1 MHWKRL
7 RVTGSLVVIVLLVMA
22 GVCPLWANGGGY
34 VKGLVS
40 SGAFKPLGIEQVE
53 MLTEKLDID
62 LHIEYADV
70 SIEYVLHNPGPKV
83 TVEAGFPSA
92 VAVYPYG
99 EVDEPMMT
107 MKQVAAKLPLENF
120 ELKADGRPVK
130 VTIQSDDLK
139 LESVEQFPRISTDGE
154 GGGITVKAWHV
165 FKLDF
170 EKGQTR
176 RVTVRYRN
184 PYFSTY
190 DYVSDDM
197 RLGPMTLTY
206 LFSSAAAWAGP
217 IKHGTV
223 TVRSVT
229 ADMSKLEFSHPKRFM
244 KDGDVWR
251 WQFTDF
257 EPTLEDDLVITL
269 RPGGFGQAVITE
281 NTTTGETEW
290 NHTSYMGWGAKM
302 SFEEDSKMGGQ
313 WELRRQDFKA
323 TASSTLTPGKEF
335 RYDAQLLAE
344 DDPDTGSSAWVEGVK
359 GDGLGESVTLTLDK
373 PAKVRRI
380 GLVNGYAKNE
390 DIYRKNNRV
399 SRFDVSVNGGAAFPV
414 DVPDERLGSE
424 MFYFDLPA
432 SAGDVSTVKLTIA
445 GVYKGSK
452 YQDTALSD
460 VVLVVPLE
468 KEPKIQPAR

>member
-1 MHWKRL
+1 MHSKRL
-7 RVTGSLVVIVLLVMA
+7 RLVGSFSVIVLLAMA

-40 SGAFKPLGIEQVE
+40 SGAFKPLGIEQVQ

-99 EVDEPMMT
+99 EVDEPGMT
-107 MKQVAAKLPLENF
+107 MKQVASKLPLENF
-120 ELKADGRPVK
+120 ELKADGKPVK
-130 VTIQSDDLK
+130 VTVQSDDLK
-139 LESVEQFPRISTDGE
+139 LESVEQIPSDGE
-154 GGGITVKAWHV
+154 GGGIKVKAWHV

-170 EKGQTR
+170 DKGQTR
-176 RVTVRYRN
+176 RVTVKYRN
-184 PYFSTY
+184 PYFATY
-190 DYVSDDM
+190 DYISDDT

-217 IKHGTV
+217 IKQGTV

-229 ADMSKLEFSHPKRFM
+229 ADTSKLQFSHPKRFA
-244 KDGDVWR
+244 KEGDMWR

-269 RPGGFGQAVITE
+269 RPGAFGQAVITE
-281 NTTTGETEW
+281 NATTGETEW

-302 SFEEDSKMGGQ
+302 SFEGDAKMGGT
-313 WELRRQDFKA
+313 WELHRQDYKA
-323 TASSTLTPGKEF
+323 TASSTLAPGKEF

-359 GDGLGESVTLTLDK
+359 GDGLGEAVTLTLDK

-380 GLVNGYAKNE
+380 GLVNGYAKND

-399 SRFDVSVNGGAAFPV
+399 SKLDVSVNGGASFSV
-414 DVPDERLGSE
+414 SVPDERLSSE

-432 SAGDVSTVKLTIA
+432 STDSVSTVKLTIA
-445 GVYKGSK
+445 GVHKGNK
-452 YQDTALSD
+452 YDDTCLSD
-460 VVLVVPLE
+460 VVLVVPLD
-468 KEPKIQPAR
+468 KEPKIGPAR

>member
-1 MHWKRL
+1 MHSKRL
-7 RVTGSLVVIVLLVMA
+7 RVVGSVFVVGLLAMA
-22 GVCPLWANGGGY
+22 GVSPLWANGGGY
-34 VKGLVS
+34 VKGLAS
-40 SGAFKPLGIEQVE
+40 SGAFKPLGIEQVQ

-92 VAVYPYG
+92 VAIDPYG
-99 EVDEPMMT
+99 EVDAPMMT

-120 ELKADGRPVK
+120 ELKADGKPVK
-130 VTIQSDDLK
+130 VTVQSDDLK
-139 LESVEQFPRISTDGE
+139 LESVEQIPTDGE
-154 GGGITVKAWHV
+154 GGGIKVKAWHV

-170 EKGQTR
+170 DKGQTR
-176 RVTVRYRN
+176 RVTVKYRN
-184 PYFSTY
+184 PYFATY
-190 DYVSDDM
+190 DYVSDDT

-217 IKHGTV
+217 IKQGTV

-229 ADMSKLEFSHPKRFM
+229 ADTSKLQFSHPKRFV
-244 KDGDVWR
+244 KEGGVWR

-269 RPGGFGQAVITE
+269 RPGGFGQDVLV
-281 NTTTGETEW
+281 NNDKTGEIDFTR
-290 NHTSYMGWGAKM
+290 TSYMGWGAKM
-302 SFEEDSKMGGQ
+302 SFEEDAKMGGQ
-313 WELRRQDFKA
+313 WELHRMDYKA
-323 TASSTLTPGKEF
+323 TASSTLAPGKEF

-359 GDGLGESVTLTLDK
+359 GDGIGESVTLTLDK

-380 GLVNGYAKNE
+380 GLVNGYAKN
-390 DIYRKNNRV
+390 DAIYRKNNRV
-399 SRFDVSVNGGAAFPV
+399 SKLDVSVNGGTSFSV

-424 MFYFDLPA
+424 MFYFELPEA
-432 SAGDVSTVKLTIA
+432 TDAVSSVKLTIA
-445 GVYKGSK
+445 GVYKGTK
-452 YQDTALSD
+452 YEDTALSD
-460 VVLVVPLE
+460 VVLVVPLD
-468 KEPKIQPAR
+468 KEPKIRPAR